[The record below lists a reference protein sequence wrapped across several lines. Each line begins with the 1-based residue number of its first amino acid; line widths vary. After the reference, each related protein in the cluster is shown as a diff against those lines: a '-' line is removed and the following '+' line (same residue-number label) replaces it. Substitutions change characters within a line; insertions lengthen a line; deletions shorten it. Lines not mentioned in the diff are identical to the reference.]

1 VIPGRKYTPEEVLT
15 IGWRRKWLLA
25 LPVVLVTAAS
35 AAYAVWLPNKY
46 RCETLVLVVPQRVP
60 ESYVRS
66 TVTSRIEDRLRSL
79 SSQIMSRTKLERII
93 QDFNLYDWKRGTVA
107 MEDIVE
113 GMRNEIDVEPLRGD
127 AFTLSYQSH
136 DPQLAMKVT
145 QRLATLFIDEN
156 LQDRTVMA
164 ESTSQFLESQ
174 LEDTRSRLVD
184 NEKKLEA
191 FRRRHSGKL
200 PEQME
205 ANLQVLQSSQ
215 LQLQNI
221 VDSINRD
228 RDRRMLVERQIADLQ
243 VPIPSP
249 TPAPP
254 VISADDPTVITG
266 GTAAQQLTMYRE
278 QLQAMEQ
285 RFKPE
290 HPDVRNMRRTI
301 ADLES
306 KVAAE
311 TPAEPATA
319 AAAPTVAAPVVSTS
333 VEETQRLS
341 RLRELRTERDNIDR
355 AILQGQREE
364 TRLREFIGDYQTRV
378 EAVPGLQSELT
389 SLMRDYDTV
398 QEQYKNLLS
407 KQGESKIAANL
418 ERRSGGEQFRV
429 LDPARVPERP
439 YSPNRRM
446 ILMVGFLLGLGM
458 GVGLVALMEYRD
470 RSLRTDA
477 DVMAVLALPVLAS
490 IPVITTS
497 AERMRRRQQRL
508 LMSATGAALLLVGG
522 IVVWKLLPWQRAL
535 ERIW

>member
-1 VIPGRKYTPEEVLT
+1 MIPGRKYTPEEVLT

-25 LPVVLVTAAS
+25 VPLVMVTAAS

-205 ANLQVLQSSQ
+205 ANLQVLQNVQ

-228 RDRRMLVERQIADLQ
+228 RDRRILIERQIADLQ

-249 TPAPP
+249 TPALP

-266 GTAAQQLTMYRE
+266 GTAAQQLAMYRE

-301 ADLES
+301 ADLEA
-306 KVAAE
+306 KVGTA
-311 TPAEPATA
+311 TPAEPA
-319 AAAPTVAAPVVSTS
+319 AAAPPSAPPVITS

-355 AILQGQREE
+355 SILQNQREE
-364 TRLREFIGDYQTRV
+364 TRLRELNADYQVRV

-446 ILMVGFLLGLGM
+446 ILMVGLFLGFGF
-458 GVGLVALMEYRD
+458 GAGLVALMEYRD